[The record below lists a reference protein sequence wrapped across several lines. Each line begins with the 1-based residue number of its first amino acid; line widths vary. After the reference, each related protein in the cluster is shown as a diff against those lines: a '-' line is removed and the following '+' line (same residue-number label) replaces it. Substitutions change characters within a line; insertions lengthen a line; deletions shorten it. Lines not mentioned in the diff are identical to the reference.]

1 MPVDLKKHIC
11 IFVIMSLLIVSFA
24 SFAGCTTTRPGS
36 ETPTATPTPA
46 ETGAVTPVPTTV
58 PTTVP
63 TPVGPKTKVLLAT
76 TTSLYDTGL
85 LDYLKPKF
93 EKKYNAELL
102 ITSQGTGKALEVAK
116 RGDCNVLAVHSPSQ
130 ETTYME
136 DGYGLNRRCFAYNY
150 FIIVG
155 PPGDP
160 AGVKG
165 MTPEKAFATI
175 LSRGKANTPGVAF
188 VSRGDASGT
197 HTAEQNVWK
206 SAGYNYTRDVQK
218 SGKWYIEAGR
228 GMGET
233 LQLASEKGAYTLTDE
248 GTYLAY
254 KGKLD
259 LEPIVTEGASLLNVY
274 SVIAVYN
281 PMFTQ
286 QEIEMANNF
295 VDFMISP
302 ETQADIDNYGKD
314 KYGKNLFSAMNG
326 QGSKF
331 SCVCTGDA
339 NGLKPMTVFNAG
351 SLNAPFA
358 KIEAVYENKFP
369 KVDVQLFGGG
379 SVTMIEKITK
389 QGKKADVL
397 ASADAYL
404 IPTLMYPKYAD
415 YYVTFAKNH
424 MVIVYTNQSKYNDK
438 ITSDNWYEILNT
450 PDVKYVISDPNTDP
464 AGYRAVMSIQ
474 LAERVYGVDTIFS
487 SLLGSHSTM
496 TRTFSD
502 GKYTIDVTRPS
513 PDGKLVIGKSGP
525 DVVAILKEGKA
536 DYAIEYSSVAIQN
549 GLPYIELPVG
559 MDLSAQEYADS
570 YATVKVK
577 RISGTTTATET
588 ATPIIYG
595 VTVPKNARSPDLGLE
610 FIKILVSREG
620 HDILT
625 ADGQEVIDPA
635 LGYGNVPAELKA
647 SGVVMA

>member
-1 MPVDLKKHIC
+1 MTPRKVVTLFIV
-11 IFVIMSLLIVSFA
+11 FSLLATGAVFL
-24 SFAGCTTTRPGS
+24 AGCTTTMPGGG
-36 ETPTATPTPA
+36 TPTVSPTPTESGVA
-46 ETGAVTPVPTTV
+46 TPVPTTV
-58 PTTVP
+58 PQ

-93 EKKYNAELL
+93 EQQYNAELL
-102 ITSQGTGKALEVAK
+102 ITSQGTGKALEVAR
-116 RGDCNVLAVHSPSQ
+116 RGDCDILAVHSPTQ
-130 ETTYME
+130 EITFME

-150 FIIVG
+150 FVIVG
-155 PPGDP
+155 PPDDP

-165 MTPEKAFATI
+165 MTPEKAFTTI
-175 LSRGKANTPGVAF
+175 LTKGKANTPGISF
-188 VSRGDASGT
+188 VSRGDNSGT
-197 HTAEQNVWK
+197 HSAEQNVWK
-206 SAGYNYTRDVQK
+206 SAGFNYTKDVQK
-218 SGKWYIEAGR
+218 SGTWYIEAGR

-233 LQLASEKGAYTLTDE
+233 LQMASEKGAYTLTDE

-254 KGKLD
+254 KSNLD
-259 LEPIVTEGASLLNVY
+259 LVPLVSEGAILLNVY
-274 SVIAVYN
+274 SVISVYN
-281 PMFTQ
+281 DKFTP

-295 VDFMISP
+295 VSFMISP
-302 ETQADIDNYGKD
+302 QTQADIDNYGKE
-314 KYGKNLFSAMNG
+314 KYGKSLFTAMNG
-326 QGSKF
+326 NCSKF
-331 SCVCTGDA
+331 SCVCTGEA
-339 NGLKPMTVFNAG
+339 TGLRPVTVFNAG
-351 SLNAPFA
+351 SLNTPFA
-358 KIEAVYENKFP
+358 KVEAAYEGQFP
-369 KVDVQLFGGG
+369 RVDVQLFGGG

-404 IPTLMYPKYAD
+404 IPTLMYPTYAD

-424 MVIVYTNQSKYNDK
+424 MVVVYTNQSRHKDT
-438 ITSDNWYEILNT
+438 ITSDNWYEVLNT

-464 AGYRAVMSIQ
+464 AGYRAVMSVQ
-474 LAERVYGVDTIFS
+474 LAERVYGVDSIFT

-502 GKYTIDVTRPS
+502 NKYTIDVTKPS
-513 PDGKLVIGKSGP
+513 PDGKLLIGKNGP
-525 DVVAILKEGKA
+525 DVIAILKDGKA

-559 MDLSAQEYADS
+559 MDLSSQDYAGT

-588 ATPIIYG
+588 ATPIIYA

-610 FIKILVSREG
+610 FIRILISKTG
-620 HDILT
+620 QDILT
-625 ADGQEVIDPA
+625 ADGQETIVPA
-635 LGYGNVPAELKA
+635 LGYGNVPAALKA

>member
-1 MPVDLKKHIC
+1 MALKKQIC
-11 IFVIMSLLIVSFA
+11 IFIILTLLVVGFA
-24 SFAGCTTTRPGS
+24 TFSGCTTTEPGS
-36 ETPTATPTPA
+36 GTSTVTPTPS
-46 ETGAVTPVPTTV
+46 ETGNATTV
-58 PTTVP
+58 PP

-93 EKKYNAELL
+93 EEQYNVELL
-102 ITSQGTGKALEVAK
+102 ITSQGTGKAIEVAK
-116 RGDCNVLAVHSPSQ
+116 KGDCDILAVHSPSQ
-130 ETTYME
+130 EVTYME
-136 DGYGLNRRCFAYNY
+136 DGAGLNRRCFAYNY

-155 PPGDP
+155 PANDP

-165 MTPEKAFATI
+165 MTPEQAFTTI
-175 LSRGKANTPGVAF
+175 LTKGKANTPGVMF
-188 VSRGDASGT
+188 VSRGDNSGT
-197 HTAEQNVWK
+197 HSAEKAVWS
-206 SAGYNYTRDVQK
+206 SAKYTYAKDVQK
-218 SGKWYIEAGR
+218 TGNWYIEAGR

-254 KGKLD
+254 KGDLD
-259 LEPIVTEGASLLNVY
+259 LEPVVSEGAILLNVY
-274 SVIAVYN
+274 SVITVYN
-281 PMFTQ
+281 DKTTP
-286 QEIEMANNF
+286 EKIEMGNNF
-295 VDFMISP
+295 VNFLISP
-302 ETQADIDNYGKD
+302 QTQADIDNYGKE

-326 QGSKF
+326 DCAKF
-331 SCVCTGDA
+331 NCVCSGEATA
-339 NGLKPMTVFNAG
+339 LRPVTVFNAG

-358 KIEAVYENKFP
+358 KIERTYESQFP
-369 KVDVQLFGGG
+369 LVDVQLFGGG

-404 IPTLMYPKYAD
+404 IPTLMYPTYAD

-424 MVIVYTNQSKYNDK
+424 MVVVYTNQSKYNDK

-464 AGYRAVMSIQ
+464 AGYRAVMSVQ

-487 SLLGSHSTM
+487 SLLASHSKM

-502 GKYTIDVTRPS
+502 GKYLIDVTKPT

-525 DVVAILKEGKA
+525 DVVSILKEGKA

-559 MDLSAQEYADS
+559 MDLSAQENADS

-577 RISGTTTATET
+577 RISGTTTATESG
-588 ATPIIYG
+588 TPIIYA
-595 VTVPKNARSPDLGLE
+595 VTVPKNARSPDLGIE
-610 FIKILVSREG
+610 FIKTLISQAG
-620 HDILT
+620 QDILT
-625 ADGQEVIDPA
+625 ADGQEVISPP
-635 LGYGNVPAELKA
+635 LGYGNVPEELKE
-647 SGVVMA
+647 SGVVMG

>member
-1 MPVDLKKHIC
+1 MALKKQLC
-11 IFVIMSLLIVSFA
+11 IFIILSLLIVGFA
-24 SFAGCTTTRPGS
+24 SFAGCTTTGPGS
-36 ETPTATPTPA
+36 GTATPTPTPG
-46 ETGAVTPVPTTV
+46 ESGNVTAVPTTI
-58 PTTVP
+58 PT

-85 LDYLKPKF
+85 LEYLKPKF
-93 EKKYNAELL
+93 EQQYNAELL
-102 ITSQGTGKALEVAK
+102 ITSQGSGKALEVA
-116 RGDCNVLAVHSPSQ
+116 RNGDCDILAVHSPAA
-130 ETTYME
+130 EVTFME

-150 FIIVG
+150 YVIVG
-155 PPGDP
+155 PANDP

-165 MTPEKAFATI
+165 MTPEQAFTTI
-175 LSRGKANTPGVAF
+175 LTKGKANTPGVMF
-188 VSRGDASGT
+188 VSRGDNSGT
-197 HTAEQNVWK
+197 HSAEKAVWA
-206 SAGYNYTRDVQK
+206 SAKYNYTKDVQK
-218 SGKWYIEAGR
+218 SGSWYIEAGR

-254 KGKLD
+254 QGDLD
-259 LEPIVTEGASLLNVY
+259 LEPLVSEGAVLLNVY
-274 SVIAVYN
+274 SVITVYN
-281 PMFTQ
+281 EKTTSQ
-286 QEIEMANNF
+286 KIDMANNF

-302 ETQADIDNYGKD
+302 ETQADIDNYGKE

-326 QGSKF
+326 NCSRF
-331 SCVCTGDA
+331 NCVCTGA
-339 NGLKPMTVFNAG
+339 ATGIEPMTVFNAG

-358 KIEAVYENKFP
+358 KIETAYESRFP
-369 KVDVQLFGGG
+369 LVDAQLFGGA

-404 IPTLMYPKYAD
+404 IPTMMYPTYAD

-424 MVIVYTNQSKYNDK
+424 MVVVYTNQSKYSDT
-438 ITSDNWYEILNT
+438 ITSENWYEVLNT

-464 AGYRAVMSIQ
+464 AGYRAVMSVQ
-474 LAERVYGVDTIFS
+474 LAERVYGVDSIFS
-487 SLLGSHSTM
+487 SLLGSHSQM

-502 GKYTIDVTRPS
+502 GKYTIDVTKPS

-525 DVVAILKEGKA
+525 DVVTILKEGKA

-549 GLPYIELPVG
+549 GLPYIKLPAG
-559 MDLSAQEYADS
+559 MDLSAQENAVT

-588 ATPIIYG
+588 GTPIIYA

-610 FIKILVSREG
+610 YIKILISKEG
-620 HDILT
+620 QDILT
-625 ADGQEVIDPA
+625 ADGQEVIVPA
-635 LGYGNVPAELKA
+635 LGYGNVPTALKD

>member
-1 MPVDLKKHIC
+1 MTLKKHLS
-11 IFVIMSLLIVSFA
+11 IFIILSLLVVGFA
-24 SFAGCTTTRPGS
+24 VFAGCTTSEPGAG
-36 ETPTATPTPA
+36 TPTVTPTPS
-46 ETGAVTPVPTTV
+46 ETGNATAVPTTV
-58 PTTVP
+58 PT

-93 EKKYNAELL
+93 EEKYNAELL
-102 ITSQGTGKALEVAK
+102 ITSQGTGKAIEVAK
-116 RGDCNVLAVHSPSQ
+116 KGDCDILAVHSPAQ
-130 ETTYME
+130 EVAYME
-136 DGYGLNRRCFAYNY
+136 DGAGLNRRCFAYNY

-155 PPGDP
+155 PPSDP
-160 AGVKG
+160 AGIKG
-165 MTPEKAFATI
+165 MTPEQAFTTI
-175 LSRGKANTPGVAF
+175 LTKGKANTPGVMF
-188 VSRGDASGT
+188 VSRGDNSGT
-197 HTAEQNVWK
+197 HSAEKAVWA
-206 SAGYNYTRDVQK
+206 SAKFNYTKDVQK
-218 SGKWYIEAGR
+218 SGNWYIEAGR

-254 KGKLD
+254 QGD
-259 LEPIVTEGASLLNVY
+259 LELEPLVSEGAILLNVY
-274 SVIAVYN
+274 SVITVYN
-281 PMFTQ
+281 DKTTT
-286 QEIEMANNF
+286 EKIEMANNF
-295 VDFMISP
+295 VNFMISP
-302 ETQADIDNYGKD
+302 ETQADIDNYGKE

-326 QGSKF
+326 NCSRF
-331 SCVCTGDA
+331 NCVCTGEA
-339 NGLKPMTVFNAG
+339 TAIEPMTVFNAG

-358 KIEAVYENKFP
+358 KIETVYESQFP
-369 KVDVQLFGGG
+369 LVDAQLFGGG

-404 IPTLMYPKYAD
+404 IPTLMYPTYAD

-424 MVIVYTNQSKYNDK
+424 MVVVYTNQSKYNDE
-438 ITSDNWYEILNT
+438 ITPDNWYEILNT

-487 SLLGSHSTM
+487 SLLGAHSKM
-496 TRTFSD
+496 TRTFAD
-502 GKYTIDVTRPS
+502 GKYTIDVTKPT

-525 DVVAILKEGKA
+525 DVVTILKEGKA

-559 MDLSAQEYADS
+559 MDLSSQEYADS

-588 ATPIIYG
+588 GTPIIYA
-595 VTVPKNARSPDLGLE
+595 VTVPKNARNPDLGLE
-610 FIKILVSREG
+610 YIKILVSQTG
-620 HDILT
+620 QDILT

-635 LGYGNVPAELKA
+635 LGYGNVPAALKE

>member
-1 MPVDLKKHIC
+1 MTPRKVVTLFIV
-11 IFVIMSLLIVSFA
+11 FSLLATGAVFL
-24 SFAGCTTTRPGS
+24 AGCTTTMPGGG
-36 ETPTATPTPA
+36 TPTVSLTPTESGVA
-46 ETGAVTPVPTTV
+46 TPVPTTV
-58 PTTVP
+58 PQ

-93 EKKYNAELL
+93 EQQYNAELL
-102 ITSQGTGKALEVAK
+102 ITSQGTGKALEVAR
-116 RGDCNVLAVHSPSQ
+116 RGDCDILAVHSPTQ
-130 ETTYME
+130 EITFME

-150 FIIVG
+150 FVIVG
-155 PPGDP
+155 PPDDP

-165 MTPEKAFATI
+165 MTPEKAFTTI
-175 LSRGKANTPGVAF
+175 LTKGKANTPGISF
-188 VSRGDASGT
+188 VSRGDNSGT
-197 HTAEQNVWK
+197 HSAEQNVWK
-206 SAGYNYTRDVQK
+206 SAGFNYTKDVQK
-218 SGKWYIEAGR
+218 SGTWYIEAGR

-233 LQLASEKGAYTLTDE
+233 LQMASEKGAYTLTDE

-254 KGKLD
+254 KSNLD
-259 LEPIVTEGASLLNVY
+259 LVPLVSEGAILLNVY
-274 SVIAVYN
+274 SVISVYN
-281 PMFTQ
+281 DKFTP

-295 VDFMISP
+295 VSFMISP
-302 ETQADIDNYGKD
+302 QTQADIDNYGKE
-314 KYGKNLFSAMNG
+314 KYGKSLFTAMNG
-326 QGSKF
+326 NCSKF
-331 SCVCTGDA
+331 SCVCTGEA
-339 NGLKPMTVFNAG
+339 TGLRPVTVFNAG
-351 SLNAPFA
+351 SLNTPFA
-358 KIEAVYENKFP
+358 KVEAAYEGQFP
-369 KVDVQLFGGG
+369 RVDVQLFGGG

-404 IPTLMYPKYAD
+404 IPTLMYPTYAD

-424 MVIVYTNQSKYNDK
+424 MVVVYTNQSRHKDT
-438 ITSDNWYEILNT
+438 ITSDNWYEVLNT

-464 AGYRAVMSIQ
+464 AGYRAVMSVQ
-474 LAERVYGVDTIFS
+474 LAERVYGVDSIFT

-502 GKYTIDVTRPS
+502 NKYTIDVTKPS
-513 PDGKLVIGKSGP
+513 PDGKLLIGKNGP
-525 DVVAILKEGKA
+525 DVIAILKDGKA

-559 MDLSAQEYADS
+559 MDLSSQDYAGT

-588 ATPIIYG
+588 ATPIIYA

-610 FIKILVSREG
+610 FIRILISKTG
-620 HDILT
+620 QDILT
-625 ADGQEVIDPA
+625 ADGQETIVPA
-635 LGYGNVPAELKA
+635 LGYGNVPAALKA